1 MRRRGTS
8 FLIKRSNGTVR
19 QKILCVCR
27 QLWGGSL
34 RQIWAHFF
42 FAMKTLHLA
51 CLLFRQKNR
60 REFRVVASKKI
71 NAHKNGRHLS
81 RQKIFFFCFRRTNAE
96 SKVASERELFSCQ
109 IKFPTFKMEY
119 YFLLTLQSSFYM
131 SSGRDSVSAESAL
144 WPLTE
149 GRSGASFS
157 DSDSDP
163 EFSLSVETVEYM
175 IPVSGSTALSSTSV

>member
-1 MRRRGTS
+1 MRVSSTLGGQFAPNLGSLFFRDENASFSLPPLSSKEPPRISRRR
-8 FLIKRSNGTVR
+8 I
-19 QKILCVCR
+19 
-27 QLWGGSL
+27 
-34 RQIWAHFF
+34 
-42 FAMKTLHLA
+42 
-51 CLLFRQKNR
+51 
-60 REFRVVASKKI
+60 KKI

>member
-1 MRRRGTS
+1 MRVSSTLG
-8 FLIKRSNGTVR
+8 G
-19 QKILCVCR
+19 
-27 QLWGGSL
+27 QLSPNLGSL
-34 RQIWAHFF
+34 FF
-42 FAMKTLHLA
+42 SIETLHLA

-81 RQKIFFFCFRRTNAE
+81 RQKIFLSFCFRRINAE

-175 IPVSGSTALSSTSV
+175 IPVSGSTALSSISV